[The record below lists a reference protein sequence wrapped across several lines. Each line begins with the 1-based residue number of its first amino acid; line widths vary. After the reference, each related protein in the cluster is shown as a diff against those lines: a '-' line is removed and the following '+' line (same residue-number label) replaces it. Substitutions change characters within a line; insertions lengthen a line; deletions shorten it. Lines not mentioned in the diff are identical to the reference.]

1 MKRSTG
7 LLLAMIAYSC
17 GIASLPAEAQTTV
30 SLGSGFNRPSG
41 VAVDAGGNV
50 FVADYDNNAVK
61 EIVAAGGY
69 VTVKPIGS
77 GFHHPLDVA
86 VDAGGNV
93 FVADYGSGGVKE
105 IMAAGGYTSV
115 NLFDIGFIAATGIA
129 VDAAGNVFIA
139 DYGNDAVKEI
149 TAASGYGTV
158 NTIGSGFV
166 NPASVAVDSSGN
178 VFVTDYGHSAVK
190 EILASGGYTAVNT
203 LAAAGGPFGGAL
215 GIAVDPVGNVFVT
228 DYYTNTV
235 KEILA
240 AGGYVTVDTLA
251 NGYFYGPAGVAV
263 DGNGDVFVA
272 DQAHNAVKE
281 ILAGPATLF
290 AAVLPGSRSVQVGN
304 PATVFATMINAGAT
318 TQFNCTIQLSPLA
331 PSGLTMSYQT
341 TDPATNALIGIPNVP
356 AEIPGNNGSQSYLL
370 TFEGTAPFSA
380 PGLPL
385 DFGCASGSDGVNA
398 APIVQGVDTIDLA
411 MSSTPVADIIALAAT
426 PTNNGVIEVPQGGAA
441 AFAVASTNVGVAAP
455 ITVSVDSGAAAL
467 PVTATICQ
475 TNPKTAQCLVPPA
488 PTVALTYAGGAA
500 PTFSVFLQANGPIAF
515 APAASRIFVRFE
527 DSSNGIHG
535 STSVAIETTP

>member
-1 MKRSTG
+1 MKLSIR
-7 LLLAMIAYSC
+7 LALAMAAFCC

-69 VTVKPIGS
+69 VTVKTIGS

-93 FVADYGSGGVKE
+93 FVADYGGGGVKE
-105 IMAAGGYTSV
+105 ILAAGGYTSV
-115 NLFDIGFIAATGIA
+115 NLFDTGFIAATGIA
-129 VDAAGNVFIA
+129 VDAAGNVFVA
-139 DYGNDAVKEI
+139 DYGNNAVKEI

-281 ILAGPATLF
+281 ILAGPATLL
-290 AAVLPGSRSVQVGN
+290 ASVLPGSRSVQVGN
-304 PATVFATMINAGAT
+304 PATVFATMINAGPAT
-318 TQFNCTIQLSPLA
+318 LFNCTIQLSPLA
-331 PSGLTMSYQT
+331 PSGLTMSYQM
-341 TDPATNALIGIPNVP
+341 TDPATNALVGIPNVP
-356 AEIPGNNGSQSYLL
+356 TEIPGNNGSQSYLL
-370 TFEGTAPFSA
+370 TFEGSDPFSA
-380 PGLPL
+380 PGLPI
-385 DFGCASGSDGVNA
+385 DFGCASGSNGVNA
-398 APIVQGVDTIDLA
+398 APIVQGVDTVDLV
-411 MSSTPVADIIALAAT
+411 MSSTPIADIIALAVT
-426 PTNNGVIEVPQGGAA
+426 PMNNGVIELSKGALG

-455 ITVSVDSGAAAL
+455 ITVSVDSGAATL

-475 TNPKTAQCLVPPA
+475 TNPGTGQCLAPPA
-488 PTVALTYAGGAA
+488 PTVSLNFAGGTD
-500 PTFSVFLQANGPIAF
+500 PTFSVFLQASGPIAF
-515 APAASRIFVRFE
+515 APATSRIFVRFK

-535 STSVAIETTP
+535 STSVAVTAG